1 MVKDSTTTPR
11 SKEEN
16 MEFEDI
22 IFSKEEGIAIITLN
36 RPPVNAMRYQTYAE
50 LQEAATFITANEE
63 VRSVI
68 ITGGG
73 ERAFCGGAD
82 VRAFYELRESVVN
95 VREYNL
101 NAGAALRKIKELEV
115 PVIGAANGMA
125 LGGGL
130 ELLCACDFRIASE
143 NVTFG
148 QPEVNLGI
156 IPGTG
161 GTVELPYIIGLA
173 KAKEAIMLGKI
184 YNAKEALEMRLV
196 NKVVSSAS
204 LMEEAKAL
212 AKELMSKPLA
222 ALKAAKLML
231 NNGMN
236 MDWASARE
244 LESEVSNWLMMT
256 RDAQEGLLAFIE
268 KRKPEFK
275 GEEIIESIKKGM
287 VSKTKGFGH

>member
-1 MVKDSTTTPR
+1 
-11 SKEEN
+11 

-82 VRAFYELRESVVN
+82 VRAFYELRGSVVN

-130 ELLCACDFRIASE
+130 ELLCTCDFRIASE
-143 NVTFG
+143 NATFG

-212 AKELMSKPLA
+212 AKELMSKPVA

-231 NNGMN
+231 NNGIN
-236 MDWASARE
+236 MDWASARK
-244 LESEVSNWLMMT
+244 LESEVSSWLMMT
-256 RDAQEGLLAFIE
+256 SDAQEGLLAFIE

-287 VSKTKGFGH
+287 ASKTKGFEH

>member
-1 MVKDSTTTPR
+1 
-11 SKEEN
+11 

-22 IFSKEEGIAIITLN
+22 IFAKEEGIAIITLN
-36 RPPVNAMRYQTYAE
+36 RPPVNAMRYQTYVE
-50 LQEAATFITANEE
+50 LQEAATFITASEE

-95 VREYNL
+95 AREYNL
-101 NAGAALRKIKELEV
+101 NSGAALRNIKELEV

-130 ELLCACDFRIASE
+130 ELLCACDLRIASE
-143 NVTFG
+143 NATFG

-156 IPGTG
+156 IPGNG

-184 YNAKEALEMRLV
+184 YNAQEALEMGLV

-204 LMEEAKAL
+204 LIEEAKAL
-212 AKELMSKPLA
+212 AKELMSKPA
-222 ALKAAKLML
+222 TALKAAKLML
-231 NNGMN
+231 NNGIN
-236 MDWASARE
+236 MDWASARK
-244 LESEVSNWLMMT
+244 LESEVSSWLMMT
-256 RDAQEGLLAFIE
+256 SDAQEGLLAFIE

-275 GEEIIESIKKGM
+275 GEEMIESIKKGM
-287 VSKTKGFGH
+287 AAKTKGFGH

>member
-1 MVKDSTTTPR
+1 
-11 SKEEN
+11 

-22 IFSKEEGIAIITLN
+22 IFSQEEGIAIITLN
-36 RPPVNAMRYQTYAE
+36 RPPVNAMRYQTYVE
-50 LQEAATFITANEE
+50 LQKAAAFITSSAE
-63 VRSVI
+63 VKSVI
-68 ITGGG
+68 ITGSG

-82 VRAFYELRESVVN
+82 VWAFYELKDSVSN
-95 VREYNL
+95 VREYNS
-101 NAGAALRKIKELEV
+101 NAGSAVRKIKELEV

-143 NVTFG
+143 NATFG

-184 YNAKEALEMRLV
+184 YNVKEALEMGLV
-196 NKVVSSAS
+196 NKVVPLAS
-204 LMEEAKAL
+204 LVEEAKIL
-212 AKELMSKPLA
+212 AKELASKPIA

-236 MDWASARE
+236 MDWVSARK
-244 LESEVSNWLMMT
+244 LEMEVSNWLMMT
-256 RDAQEGLLAFIE
+256 TDAREGLLAFIE

-275 GEEIIESIKKGM
+275 GEEVIESIKKGM
-287 VSKTKGFGH
+287 TSKINP